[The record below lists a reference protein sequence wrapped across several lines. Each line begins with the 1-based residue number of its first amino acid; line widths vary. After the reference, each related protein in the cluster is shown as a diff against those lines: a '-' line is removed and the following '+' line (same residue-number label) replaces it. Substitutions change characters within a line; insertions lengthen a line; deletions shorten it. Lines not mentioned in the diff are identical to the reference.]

1 MITRERPTLPQW
13 TTAFIVGGL
22 LCTLGNGTVSWSER
36 IVPSGIAALLVA
48 TVSLWMVL
56 VDWLRA
62 GGVRPPPR
70 VVAGFFL
77 GFTAW
82 PCWWGQ
88 SIWETPSVSIPSVP
102 LHDCRLAGMGHRF
115 DLHSAP
121 PVASQTAFGS
131 RNANA
136 LRRGAAVRDGR
147 DNRRDASFPLQRC
160 HKALLVYLAACGTAL
175 GFSLYTYILKHSTAS
190 RVPPMPS
197 LIQSW
202 RCFLG
207 GSLPRNRFRCA

>member
-77 GFTAW
+77 GFT
-82 PCWWGQ
+82 G
-88 SIWETPSVSIPSVP
+88 V
-102 LHDCRLAGMGHRF
+102 
-115 DLHSAP
+115 
-121 PVASQTAFGS
+121 
-131 RNANA
+131 
-136 LRRGAAVRDGR
+136 
-147 DNRRDASFPLQRC
+147 
-160 HKALLVYLAACGTAL
+160 ALLVGPKHL
-175 GFSLYTYILKHSTAS
+175 GNSERINPVGAFA
-190 RVPPMPS
+190 
-197 LIQSW
+197 
-202 RCFLG
+202 
-207 GSLPRNRFRCA
+207 